1 MDGNKSCRWH
11 ALRIAVGMMVLGLSV
26 VAGMGAVSVDE
37 EIKPFE
43 EVNQVFAAEMAL
55 SPVTKIVTQ
64 GQTFDLGVTI
74 DPSGTPIAGAQV
86 DIGFNSSLFRVNNI
100 SEGNFFN
107 GNGTNTFFNAGTIN
121 NSTGTAINIF
131 NIIIGN
137 KNVST
142 RGIFIIINVTAIGI
156 TGTSGFGLSNVKIS
170 DPNGLAVSFNATN
183 GSVSISDPTI
193 NVVSPNGGEN
203 WHAGTTKKIKWKYT
217 GNPGSRVK
225 IDLLK
230 NGKFNRIIKKSV
242 PIGRNGSGSYRWQIN
257 STQTLGAGYKI
268 RVKSTT
274 NPAYTDKSNKNFSID
289 DFSADINK
297 KLILVGVD
305 GFSLAKY
312 KSMYPQLKNFSNIVI
327 NGGWNGTLEITGH
340 TKTTS
345 APGNAELMTGLKE
358 SQNGVSSNKGSKI
371 VDGKT
376 IWERLEVYNSS
387 IVTGSVYGKKNS
399 YITTPLFDNAIPD
412 IDWWQDRNTYGA
424 RIWPCGRSVDY
435 DVDVANKATEFIKQ
449 YNKNSFFLVV
459 YFASPDGS
467 GHYCGGDTGQS
478 YTDSFINVDRGL
490 GILLNSLK
498 DNGIDTTTQI
508 IITGDHG
515 WNIGTTD
522 HGKANNDTRILP
534 LITNNITMLS
544 NVTSN
549 GREQG
554 EVAPTI
560 LDFFGMTTSDYQ
572 DITNAGYQSMRAHL
586 VR

>member
-1 MDGNKSCRWH
+1 MTNGNKSCRWH
-11 ALRIAVGMMVLGLSV
+11 TLRIAIGMMVLGLLL
-26 VAGMGAVSVDE
+26 AGGRGAVSVDE
-37 EIKPFE
+37 GIKTFDD
-43 EVNQVFAAEMAL
+43 VNPVFAAEMAL
-55 SPVTKIVTQ
+55 NPANPAYT
-64 GQTFDLGVTI
+64 
-74 DPSGTPIAGAQV
+74 
-86 DIGFNSSLFRVNNI
+86 
-100 SEGNFFN
+100 
-107 GNGTNTFFNAGTIN
+107 GTNNN
-121 NSTGTAINIF
+121 NST
-131 NIIIGN
+131 IG
-137 KNVST
+137 
-142 RGIFIIINVTAIGI
+142 
-156 TGTSGFGLSNVKIS
+156 
-170 DPNGLAVSFNATN
+170 D
-183 GSVSISDPTI
+183 I
-193 NVVSPNGGEN
+193 NVVSPNGKVA
-203 WHAGTTKKIKWKYT
+203 WKRGTNQTIRWNYR
-217 GNPGSRVK
+217 GAPGSRVK
-225 IDLLK
+225 IELLK
-230 NGKFNRIIKKSV
+230 NGEFSRLINSDV
-242 PIGRNGSGSYRWQIN
+242 PIGSGGSGSYRWLINANQTLGTDYKVRVTSTTKSAYTDTSYSNFMITGGIVVTSPNGGENWSRGTKQIIRWNYSGTPGYRVKIELLKNGRKNRIISTNTSNDGSYNWSIN
-257 STQTLGAGYKI
+257 SIQTLGAGYKI

-274 NPAYTDKSNKNFSID
+274 NPSYTDKSNKNFSID
-289 DFSADINK
+289 DFSADINN

-358 SQNGVSSNKGSKI
+358 RQNGVSSNKGSKI

-376 IWERLEVYNSS
+376 IWERLEEYNSS

-399 YITTPLFDNAIPD
+399 YITSPLFDNAIPD

-435 DVDVANKATEFIKQ
+435 DVDVANKATEFIEQ

-478 YTDSFINVDRGL
+478 YTDSFLNVDKGL

-498 DNGIDTTTQI
+498 DNGINTTTQI

-515 WNIGTTD
+515 WNIGTTG
-522 HGKANNDTRILP
+522 HGKVNNDTRILP

-549 GREQG
+549 GFREQG

-572 DITNAGYQSMRAHL
+572 DITKAGYQSMRDSSTL
-586 VR
+586 IR